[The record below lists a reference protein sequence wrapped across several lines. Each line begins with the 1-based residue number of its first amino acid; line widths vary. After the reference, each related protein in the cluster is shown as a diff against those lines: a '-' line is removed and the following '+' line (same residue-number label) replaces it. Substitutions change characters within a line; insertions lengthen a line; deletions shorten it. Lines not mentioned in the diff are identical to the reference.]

1 MPLSEAATAATP
13 TPSSRAEA
21 APRRDAATPPLTLA
35 YVLLW
40 FPLSSETFIFRE
52 IVQLM
57 ALGLPV
63 RVYTMYGKALKGCSR
78 EMRAFPGPVRRMGVP
93 AFFRIWAAFFRALRR
108 EPRKVLQLLREGC
121 FRRMRNLESL
131 AENLWCFMAGF
142 LLAEQC
148 RADGIRLIHSA
159 WANGPA
165 TAAWVA
171 SRLTGIPFAFFVRA
185 GDIYPQDGLLRE
197 KSRDALFIRTNNL
210 ANVSWLQS
218 FCPPRQRD
226 KVRLI
231 YNSLTFTQ
239 RAACELPMR
248 PPYRLLAVG
257 RFARTKGFPE
267 LLTAM
272 ARLRREGVPVRLT
285 LVGDGSWRRRLSALG
300 RRLLLT
306 DCVDMPGFVPHDR
319 LREFML
325 SHDMLVVPSVVHGN
339 GDRDGIPNVI
349 MEALSHRMPVV
360 ATDVCGIAEVIRDGE
375 TGLLAPQRDPRALAL
390 AGTCWKT
397 GSAPCAWPRPG
408 APWWN
413 ACSTRKQISRPC
425 MPCTLPPVRR
435 NGRKGAEKP
444 CAAIPCIW
452 QSAWMWRKKVCLQA
466 VTPSANPALPTPR
479 GSPACGPCWK
489 GACAPRFSAPTAC

>member
-1 MPLSEAATAATP
+1 MSLSEAAPTATPPDPSSSDAAT
-13 TPSSRAEA
+13 SA
-21 APRRDAATPPLTLA
+21 RRGDAATPFSLA

-57 ALGLPV
+57 ALGLPIH
-63 RVYTMYGKALKGCSR
+63 VYTMYGKALKGCSQ
-78 EMRAFPGPVRRMGVP
+78 EMRDFPGPVRRMGAT

-108 EPRKVLQLLREGC
+108 EPGKVWRLLREGC

-131 AENLWCFMAGF
+131 GENLWCFMAGF

-148 RADGIRLIHSA
+148 RTDGISLIHSS

-171 SRLTGIPFAFFVRA
+171 SRLTGIPFAFTGRA

-197 KSRDALFIRTNNL
+197 KARDALFIRTNNQ
-210 ANVSWLQS
+210 ANVGWLQS

-226 KVRLI
+226 KVRLV
-231 YNSLTFTQ
+231 YNSLTFTE
-239 RAACELPMR
+239 RTECALPMR

-272 ARLRREGVPVRLT
+272 ARLRREQVPVRLT
-285 LVGDGSWRRRLSALG
+285 LVGDGGWRRKLTALRRRL
-300 RRLLLT
+300 RLT
-306 DCVDMPGFVPHDR
+306 GCVDMPGFLPHDR
-319 LREFML
+319 LREFMQN
-325 SHDMLVVPSVVHGN
+325 HDMLVVPSVVHSN

-360 ATDVCGIAEVIRDGE
+360 ATDVCGISEVIRDGE
-375 TGLLAPQRDPRALAL
+375 TGLLVPQRDPRALAQ
-390 AGTCWKT
+390 A
-397 GSAPCAWPRPG
+397 
-408 APWWN
+408 
-413 ACSTRKQISRPC
+413 
-425 MPCTLPPVRR
+425 VRR
-435 NGRKGAEKP
+435 MLEDREQALRMAEAGRALVEQMFDRDTNIT
-444 CAAIPCIW
+444 ALRDLYL
-452 QSAWMWRKKVCLQA
+452 SADRFR
-466 VTPSANPALPTPR
+466 PAKQ
-479 GSPACGPCWK
+479 G
-489 GACAPRFSAPTAC
+489 